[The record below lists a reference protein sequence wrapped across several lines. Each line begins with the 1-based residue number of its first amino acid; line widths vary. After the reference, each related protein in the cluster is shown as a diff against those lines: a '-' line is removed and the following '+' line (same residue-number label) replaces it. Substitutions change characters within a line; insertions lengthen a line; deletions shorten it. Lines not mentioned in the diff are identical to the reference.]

1 MIIVIEEKDSA
12 LMGKRIKEIREKKN
26 MIQADFAKLLGIG
39 QSTLAMLE
47 VSKRKISE
55 RHIKTICSICS
66 VNEDWFRTGKGAMF
80 IDKQKP
86 ILNKLID
93 ELNLD
98 KQEIEILNIYLSLS
112 KEQRKSILNFIFEFS
127 KKINEIS

>member
-47 VSKRKISE
+47 VSKK
-55 RHIKTICSICS
+55 K
-66 VNEDWFRTGKGAMF
+66 
-80 IDKQKP
+80 
-86 ILNKLID
+86 
-93 ELNLD
+93 
-98 KQEIEILNIYLSLS
+98 
-112 KEQRKSILNFIFEFS
+112 NF
-127 KKINEIS
+127 

>member
-1 MIIVIEEKDSA
+1 MIIKDKFEDIAENVYVATNDGTLGEKGFVTD
-12 LMGKRIKEIREKKN
+12 
-26 MIQADFAKLLGIG
+26 
-39 QSTLAMLE
+39 
-47 VSKRKISE
+47 
-55 RHIKTICSICS
+55 
-66 VNEDWFRTGKGAMF
+66 
-80 IDKQKP
+80 

>member
-1 MIIVIEEKDSA
+1 MFVD
-12 LMGKRIKEIREKKN
+12 KR
-26 MIQADFAKLLGIG
+26 
-39 QSTLAMLE
+39 
-47 VSKRKISE
+47 
-55 RHIKTICSICS
+55 
-66 VNEDWFRTGKGAMF
+66 
-80 IDKQKP
+80 KP

>member
-1 MIIVIEEKDSA
+1 
-12 LMGKRIKEIREKKN
+12 

-66 VNEDWFRTGKGAMF
+66 VNEDWFRTGNGEMF
-80 IDKQKP
+80 VDKRKP